1 MKYLHF
7 KYCGVSRFINPDDTK
22 EIQKLY
28 KLGYRPVTDKA
39 GNFVFKEMR
48 NVDVVNGVE
57 DNEVINLFEKLAN
70 QLKNEAVQAKTP
82 VGSVI
87 NN

>member
-7 KYCGVSRFINPDDTK
+7 KYCGVSRFINPDNVK
-22 EIQKLY
+22 EIQNLY
-28 KLGYRPVTDKA
+28 ELGYRPVTDKA

-48 NVDVVNGVE
+48 NVDAINGI
-57 DNEVINLFEKLAN
+57 DNNEVINLFEKLAN
-70 QLKNEAVQAKTP
+70 QLKNEEVQAKTP

-87 NN
+87 TD